1 MVTCD
6 KALQIAPSHDTL
18 RENGNVM
25 PEVTH

>member
-1 MVTCD
+1 MVKRN
-6 KALQIAPSHDTL
+6 KALQIAPNHDTL